1 MKINIAIL
9 KMKLNISIHRT
20 IIVAVCAAVVLF
32 SSFTP
37 IPTMRQKPALRTII
51 IDAGHGGRDVGAK
64 GLITTEAEVA
74 LDIALKLGRSIEK
87 EFPEVKVVY
96 TRTTSALPGGLTE
109 PNIANRFRAEMANQ
123 AKGDLFLSIHCNSNG
138 KPAGGYYAK
147 RVIGH
152 KNKTTYTGKGKK
164 KKKKIVKVPVYESYW
179 VKNNTKGTETYI
191 WAADRSTLKSDII
204 NETEETSG
212 ENVEDTMNVLDL
224 SSPEAKIRGQL
235 YEKLYFAK
243 SAMVASMVEDEFKN
257 AGRVSYGV
265 KQRTYKGI
273 WVLQATGMP
282 SILVETGFITNK
294 EEEEYLNSDEG
305 QDEIVSNIMSG
316 LKRYKTE
323 VETNKSTTLRRP

>member
-1 MKINIAIL
+1 VAACTAI
-9 KMKLNISIHRT
+9 
-20 IIVAVCAAVVLF
+20 VLF
-32 SSFTP
+32 SSFAP
-37 IPTMRQKPALRTII
+37 LPNPRQKPALRTII
-51 IDAGHGGRDVGAK
+51 VDAGHGGRDGGAK

-74 LDIALKLGRSIEK
+74 LDIALKLGKSIEK
-87 EFPEVKVVY
+87 EFPEIKVVY

-109 PNIANRFRAEMANQ
+109 PNVANRYRAEMANE

-147 RVIGH
+147 RVVGH
-152 KNKTTYTGKGKK
+152 KNKTTWVGKGSKRRKK
-164 KKKKIVKVPVYESYW
+164 TVRVPVYESYW

-191 WAADRSTLKSDII
+191 WAADRSTSKSEII

-212 ENVEDTMNVLDL
+212 ENVEDSMNVLDL

-257 AGRVSYGV
+257 AGRVSFGV
-265 KQRTYKGI
+265 KQRNYKGI

-305 QDEIVSNIMSG
+305 QDEIVGNIMTA
-316 LKRYKTE
+316 LKRYKME
-323 VETNKSTTLRRP
+323 LETGKATTLKRP

>member
-1 MKINIAIL
+1 MKF
-9 KMKLNISIHRT
+9 NISIPRVM
-20 IIVAVCAAVVLF
+20 IVASAAAVVLF

-37 IPTMRQKPALRTII
+37 LPIVRQKPALRTII
-51 IDAGHGGRDVGAK
+51 IDAGHGGRDGGAK
-64 GLITTEAEVA
+64 GLITTEAEIA
-74 LDIALKLGRSIEK
+74 LDIAMKLGRMVEK

-109 PNIANRFRAEMANQ
+109 PNQANRYRAEMANQ

-147 RVIGH
+147 RVIGY
-152 KNKTTYTGKGKK
+152 KNKTVYTGKGKK
-164 KKKKIVKVPVYESYW
+164 RRKKIVKAPIYESYW
-179 VKNNTKGTETYI
+179 VKNNVKGTETYI
-191 WAADRSTLKSDII
+191 WAADRSGLKSEVI
-204 NETEETSG
+204 NESGETSG
-212 ENVEDTMNVLDL
+212 ENVEDSLDVLDL

-243 SAMVASMVEDEFKN
+243 SALVASMVEDEFKN
-257 AGRVSYGV
+257 AGRTSYGV
-265 KQRTYKGI
+265 KQRNYKGI

-305 QDEIVSNIMSG
+305 QDEIVGNIMTA

-323 VETNKSTTLRRP
+323 VESSRATTFKRP

>member
-1 MKINIAIL
+1 MVVV
-9 KMKLNISIHRT
+9 ST
-20 IIVAVCAAVVLF
+20 TAVVLF
-32 SSFTP
+32 SSFTTLP
-37 IPTMRQKPALRTII
+37 VIRQKPALRTII

-74 LDIALKLGRSIEK
+74 LDIAMKLGHSIEK

-96 TRTTSALPGGLTE
+96 TRTSSALPGGLQE
-109 PNIANRFRAEMANQ
+109 PNQANRYRADMANQ

-152 KNKTTYTGKGKK
+152 KNKTVYTGKGKK
-164 KKKKIVKVPVYESYW
+164 RRKKTVQVPVYESYW
-179 VKNNTKGTETYI
+179 VKNMTKGTETYI
-191 WAADRSTLKSDII
+191 WAADRSTLKGGFI
-204 NETEETSG
+204 NETDETSG
-212 ENVEDTMNVLDL
+212 ENVEDSLDVLDL

-243 SAMVASMVEDEFKN
+243 SAMVASMVEDEFKS
-257 AGRVSYGV
+257 AGRTSYGV
-265 KQRTYKGI
+265 KQRNYKGI

-294 EEEEYLNSDEG
+294 EEEEYLNSDDG
-305 QDEIVSNIMSG
+305 QDEIVGNIMTA

-323 VETNKSTTLRRP
+323 LETSRATTSK

>member
-1 MKINIAIL
+1 M
-9 KMKLNISIHRT
+9 M
-20 IIVAVCAAVVLF
+20 IVTVAAAVVLF

-37 IPTMRQKPALRTII
+37 LPIVRQKPSLRTII
-51 IDAGHGGRDVGAK
+51 IDAGHGGRDGGAK

-74 LDIALKLGRSIEK
+74 LDIALKLGKLVEK

-96 TRTTSALPGGLTE
+96 TRTSSALPGGLHE
-109 PNIANRFRAEMANQ
+109 PNQANRYRAEMANQ
-123 AKGDLFLSIHCNSNG
+123 AKGDLFVSIHCNSNG

-147 RVIGH
+147 RVIGY
-152 KNKTTYTGKGKK
+152 KNKTVYTGKGKK
-164 KKKKIVKVPVYESYW
+164 RRKKTVKAPIYESYW

-191 WAADRSTLKSDII
+191 WAADRSGTKGEVIT
-204 NETEETSG
+204 ETGETSG
-212 ENVEDTMNVLDL
+212 ENVEDSLDVLDL

-243 SAMVASMVEDEFKN
+243 SALVATMVEDEFKN
-257 AGRVSYGV
+257 SGRTSYGV
-265 KQRTYKGI
+265 KQRNYKGI

-294 EEEEYLNSDEG
+294 EEEEYLNSEDG
-305 QDEIVSNIMSG
+305 QDEIVDNIMNA

-323 VETNKSTTLRRP
+323 VESSKATTFKRP